1 MEKHPWNS
9 EQAVSDLIAS
19 LIKIKSCKTV
29 LEIGVFEG
37 QTGFEMIKA
46 IGDDGH
52 YIGIDITDENF
63 NTSFNKMINRTR
75 SNVCINIGSSFDVLP
90 TLTPNSFDLIFID
103 SVHEY
108 DHLKKEFAL
117 CENLL
122 KQNGLIVLHDAI
134 LFNGVNKF
142 CNELKSNK
150 GFEVL
155 ILETPKEGDREPSGL
170 AVIKMLYPNKYQ

>member
-1 MEKHPWNS
+1 MNKHPWNS
-9 EQAVSDLIAS
+9 ENAVSEFIGS
-19 LIKIKSCKTV
+19 LIKLHSCTNV

-37 QTGFEMIKA
+37 QTGLAMMEALPKK
-46 IGDDGH
+46 GH
-52 YIGIDITDENF
+52 YSCIDITDENYRDDF
-63 NTSFNKMINRTR
+63 KTKLKKHTSL
-75 SNVCINIGSSFDVLP
+75 IGSSFDLLP
-90 TLTPNSFDLIFID
+90 TLKNNSFDLIFID

-108 DHLKKEFAL
+108 DHLKQEFAL

-134 LFNGVNKF
+134 LFKGVNKF

-170 AVIKMLYPNKYQ
+170 AVIKMLYPNKK

>member
-9 EQAVSDLIAS
+9 EQAVSEFIGS
-19 LIKIKSCKTV
+19 LIKLHSAKKV

-37 QTGFEMIKA
+37 QTGIEMIKA
-46 IGDDGH
+46 VGDDGH
-52 YIGIDITDENF
+52 YVGIDITDENF
-63 NTSFNKMINRTR
+63 NKTFKKLITPLNDS
-75 SNVCINIGSSFDVLP
+75 VAECCVHIGSSFDILP
-90 TLTPNSFDLIFID
+90 TLEPKSFDLIFID

-108 DHLKKEFAL
+108 DHLKKEFKL
-117 CENLL
+117 CEKLI

-134 LFNGVNKF
+134 LFEGVNRF

-170 AVIKMLYPNKYQ
+170 AVIKTMYA

>member
-1 MEKHPWNS
+1 MNKHPWNS
-9 EQAVSDLIAS
+9 ENAVSEFIGS
-19 LIKIKSCKTV
+19 LIKLHSCSNV

-37 QTGFEMIKA
+37 QTGLSMINALPKF
-46 IGDDGH
+46 GS
-52 YIGIDITDENF
+52 YTSIDITEENYTTEF
-63 NTSFNKMINRTR
+63 KAKLKKHNSL
-75 SNVCINIGSSFDVLP
+75 VGSSFDVLP
-90 TLTPNSFDLIFID
+90 TLENNTFDLIFID

-108 DHLKKEFAL
+108 DHLRKEFAL

-134 LFNGVNKF
+134 LFKGVNKF

-155 ILETPKEGDREPSGL
+155 IFETPKEGDREPSGL
-170 AVIKMLYPNKYQ
+170 AVIKMLYPNKNQ

>member
-9 EQAVSDLIAS
+9 ENAVSEFIGS
-19 LIKIKSCKTV
+19 LIKLHSCTNV

-37 QTGFEMIKA
+37 QTGLAMINVLPKNGNYTA
-46 IGDDGH
+46 
-52 YIGIDITDENF
+52 IDITEENYTNEF
-63 NTSFNKMINRTR
+63 KAKLKKHR
-75 SNVCINIGSSFDVLP
+75 SLIGSSFDILP
-90 TLTPNSFDLIFID
+90 MLLVNSFDLIFID

-134 LFNGVNKF
+134 LFKGVNKF